1 MTKTEPDYDSLLRA
15 NLERVFNERDAT
27 KRDLAVGE
35 LFVAE
40 PVLYEPTSSVLGRA
54 AISEAAGKV
63 QERFGPD
70 FGFVPEGPA
79 IGHHGFACL
88 RWHAGPKGGAI
99 AVTGM
104 DAAEIVD
111 GKIARL
117 WVLVNPPANS
127 NSAAQREGSGP

>member
-1 MTKTEPDYDSLLRA
+1 
-15 NLERVFNERDAT
+15 VFNERDAT
-27 KRDLAVGE
+27 KRELAVRE

-70 FGFVPEGPA
+70 FSFVPEGAA

-117 WVLVNPPANS
+117 WVLVNPSASS
-127 NSAAQREGSGP
+127 NSAVHSTGA